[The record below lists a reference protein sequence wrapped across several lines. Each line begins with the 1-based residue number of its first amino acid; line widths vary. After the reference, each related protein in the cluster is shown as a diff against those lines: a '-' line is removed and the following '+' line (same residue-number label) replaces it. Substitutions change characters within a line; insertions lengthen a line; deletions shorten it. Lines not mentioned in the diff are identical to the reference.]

1 MATDDMGR
9 PRQPPLP
16 DVAVSELVDHLFRH
30 TAGQMVSTLTR
41 IFGPE
46 NLQLAEDVVQEALL
60 EALQYWPYHGV
71 PRNPG
76 AWLVQ
81 VAKNRALNVL
91 RRLATF
97 RTKVLPLM
105 HHPQSLE
112 DTAPELGLDDPL
124 GDDQLTMM
132 FMCCHP
138 VLSVEVQVALTL
150 KTVGGFG
157 VAEIARAF
165 LVADT

>member
-1 MATDDMGR
+1 MAMDEPGR
-9 PRQPPLP
+9 PRQPTSP
-16 DVAVSELVDHLFRH
+16 DVAVPELVDHLFRH

-91 RRLATF
+91 RRVATF
-97 RTKVLPLM
+97 RTRVLPLM
-105 HHPQSLE
+105 QHSESLN
-112 DTAPELGLDDPL
+112 DTDPELALD
-124 GDDQLTMM
+124 
-132 FMCCHP
+132 
-138 VLSVEVQVALTL
+138 
-150 KTVGGFG
+150 
-157 VAEIARAF
+157 
-165 LVADT
+165 